1 MEIFITQNNQQTGP
15 FSPQEIQA
23 GLASGKYQSSDLIW
37 YHGIEGWIPL
47 SQASAIFS
55 PSPSMYPS
63 QPATCGLATASM
75 ILGVSG
81 FFFLITSIPAVICGH
96 IARGKIKKSQGTLG
110 GGGLAMAGII
120 TGYLVIGLIV
130 VIAGL
135 AALMAPMIMSQIK
148 NAHRVEALNNAKQI
162 GLALYVFEDEFGTY
176 PNAETAKLVAEKTS
190 TPEISGDSSNARFRQ
205 LIASGITLSEQM
217 FHAKSDG
224 THEPDGFIDADFAL
238 QSGECGFGYIDNI
251 PSNISDPRPIVM
263 APFISGTTKFDPEPY
278 DGKAII
284 LWTDNS
290 ARTYPIDSTTG
301 EVIVDGK
308 SILDPSH
315 PVWAR
320 TPPNLLLPE

>member
-1 MEIFITQNNQQTGP
+1 MEIFITQDNQQTGP
-15 FSPQEIQA
+15 FTPKEIQA
-23 GLASGKYQSSDLIW
+23 GLAIGKYQSSDLIW
-37 YHGIEGWIPL
+37 YHGIENWIPL
-47 SQASAIFS
+47 SQASGILS
-55 PSPSMYPS
+55 PSPSLYPA
-63 QPATCGLATASM
+63 PTATCGIATASM
-75 ILGVSG
+75 ILGVSS
-81 FFFLITSIPAVICGH
+81 FFFLITAIPAVICGH

-120 TGYLVIGLIV
+120 TGYLVIGLMV
-130 VIAGL
+130 TIAGL
-135 AALMAPMIMSQIK
+135 AALMTPMIMSQVK

-162 GLALYVFEDEFGTY
+162 GLALYVFEDEYGTY
-176 PNAETAKLVAEKTS
+176 PNSETAKIVADDTG
-190 TPEISGDSSNARFRQ
+190 TPEITGDSSNARFHQ
-205 LIASGITLSEQM
+205 LIISGASSGEEI
-217 FHAKSDG
+217 FYAK
-224 THEPDGFIDADFAL
+224 
-238 QSGECGFGYIDNI
+238 SGECGFGYIDNI

-263 APFISGTTKFDPEPY
+263 TPFISGTTKFDPEPF

-315 PVWAR
+315 PIWAG

>member
-1 MEIFITQNNQQTGP
+1 MEIFITQNNEQTGP

-55 PSPSMYPS
+55 PSPSMYPP

-75 ILGVSG
+75 ILGISG
-81 FFFLITSIPAVICGH
+81 FFFLITAIPAVICGH

-110 GGGLAMAGII
+110 GGGLAIAGII
-120 TGYLVIGLIV
+120 TGYLVIALMV
-130 VIAGL
+130 TIAGL
-135 AALMAPMIMSQIK
+135 AALMAPMIMSQQK
-148 NAHRVEALNNAKQI
+148 MADRSEALSNAKQI
-162 GLALYVFEDEFGTY
+162 GIALFEFNEEYGSY
-176 PNAETAKLVAEKTS
+176 PSADTAKPVADKTS
-190 TPEISGDSSNARFRQ
+190 TTQMTGDSANARFRQ

-217 FHAKSDG
+217 FYAKSDG
-224 THEPDGFIDADFAL
+224 TDKPDGFVDGDFAL

-263 APFISGTTKFDPEPY
+263 TPFISGTTEFDPEPF

-290 ARTYPIDSTTG
+290 TRTYPIDSRTG

-315 PVWAR
+315 PVWAG